1 MIVRIAVE
9 ELKVGMF
16 VDSMECSW
24 MDNPFWRR
32 SLLIKTDEDIAR
44 LVASPVAFVSID
56 TRKGRGTTLIPHAER
71 CRASDALSRAPGGEP
86 PVERR
91 RRRAGPAAE
100 TLEETLGR
108 SKQRVVALFQEARLG
123 KAIAIEAVTPLVDD
137 IAATMQRDAAAMIK
151 GTRLKLNNDYTYLH
165 SIAVCAL
172 MVNFAIHLG
181 LGEDEVRAIGAA
193 GLLHDIGKAT
203 TPEHI
208 LNKPGRLEG
217 EELDVMRRHPAAG
230 HAILGELG
238 ETAAITLDVCLHH
251 HERIDGSGYPEG
263 LAGDAVSLHARIAA
277 ICDVYDAV
285 TSIRP
290 YKRPWSPHEALAQ
303 MLSWQ
308 GHFDPV
314 LLDAFIANLGIQP
327 LGALVRLH
335 SNRLGIVLDGA
346 EDPTRPLVRTFFHVP
361 DAQFVGPEDVDTTR
375 DPVLR
380 SERGD
385 YWFVDRWAEVSA
397 GVLANRLP
405 AALDGGINLAMGV
418 R

>member
-1 MIVRIAVE
+1 MIIRIAVE
-9 ELKVGMF
+9 ELKAGMF
-16 VDSMECSW
+16 VESMECSW
-24 MDNPFWRR
+24 LDNPFWRR

-56 TRKGRGTTLIPHAER
+56 TRKGRGTTLIPYAER
-71 CRASDALSRAPGGEP
+71 RLATRPFSSSSGNEDLT
-86 PVERR
+86 ERR
-91 RRRAGPAAE
+91 RNRAGPTAE
-100 TLEETLGR
+100 TLDETLAR
-108 SKQRVVALFQEARLG
+108 AKQKVIALFQEARLG
-123 KAIAIEAVTPLVDD
+123 KTITIEAVAPLVDD
-137 IAATMQRDAAAMIK
+137 IATTMQRDAAALIE

-172 MVNFAIHLG
+172 MANFAIHLG
-181 LGEDEVRAIGAA
+181 LAENEVRAIGAA

-217 EELDVMRRHPAAG
+217 EELEVMRQHPTAG
-230 HAILGELG
+230 HAILDELG
-238 ETAAITLDVCLHH
+238 ETTAIALDVCLHH
-251 HERIDGSGYPEG
+251 HERIDGNGYPEG
-263 LAGDAVSLHARIAA
+263 LAGDAISLHSRIAA

-285 TSIRP
+285 TSVRP
-290 YKRPWSPHEALAQ
+290 YKRPWSPHKALAQ
-303 MLSWQ
+303 MLTWN

-335 SNRLGIVLDGA
+335 SNRLGIVLDGGD
-346 EDPTRPLVRTFFHVP
+346 DPTRPLVRTFFYVP
-361 DAQFVGPEDVDTTR
+361 DAKFLGPEDVDTTH

-380 SERGD
+380 GERGE
-385 YWFVDRWAEVSA
+385 YWFSERWAEISVD
-397 GVLANRLP
+397 VLANRML
-405 AALDGGINLAMGV
+405 

>member
-1 MIVRIAVE
+1 VSSMIIRIAVE
-9 ELKVGMF
+9 ELKAGMF
-16 VDSMECSW
+16 VESMECSW
-24 MDNPFWRR
+24 LNNPFWRR

-56 TRKGRGTTLIPHAER
+56 TRKGRGTTLIPYSER
-71 CRASDALSRAPGGEP
+71 RLATRPFSSSSVKEAPA
-86 PVERR
+86 ERR
-91 RRRAGPAAE
+91 RGRPGRADE
-100 TLEETLGR
+100 TLEETLAR
-108 SKQRVVALFQEARLG
+108 AKQKVIALFQEARLG
-123 KAIAIEAVTPLVDD
+123 KTITIEAVAPLVDD
-137 IAATMQRDAAAMIK
+137 IATTMQRDAAALIE

-172 MVNFAIHLG
+172 MANFAIHLG
-181 LGEDEVRAIGAA
+181 LAEDEVRAIGAA

-217 EELDVMRRHPAAG
+217 EELKIMRQHPAAG
-230 HAILGELG
+230 HAILDELG
-238 ETAAITLDVCLHH
+238 KTAAITLDVCLHH
-251 HERIDGSGYPEG
+251 HERVDGSGYPKG
-263 LAGDAVSLHARIAA
+263 LAGDAISLHSRIAA

-290 YKRPWSPHEALAQ
+290 YKRPWSPHKALAQ
-303 MLSWQ
+303 MLTWN

-335 SNRLGIVLDGA
+335 SNRLGIVLDGG
-346 EDPTRPLVRTFFHVP
+346 EDPTQPLVRTFFYVP
-361 DAQFVGPEDVDTTR
+361 DAKFVGPEDVDTTH

-380 SERGD
+380 GERGD
-385 YWFVDRWAEVSA
+385 YWFSERWAEVSA
-397 GVLANRLP
+397 DVLANRML
-405 AALDGGINLAMGV
+405 